1 MATGL
6 ITAQNPVGSPF
17 MATGLSTARNSVGSP
32 FMATW
37 LSTAQKPE
45 FEVCDECK

>member
-1 MATGL
+1 
-6 ITAQNPVGSPF
+6 